1 LLRHLALDLERFR
14 LPGVT
19 SGEPKVAGQL
29 MAAAGAHWCV
39 RQEMS
44 AEEELIEFRAAT
56 ARSHA
61 MLADAAPGQ
70 EPAAWPIEIWST

>member
-1 LLRHLALDLERFR
+1 
-14 LPGVT
+14 
-19 SGEPKVAGQL
+19 
-29 MAAAGAHWCV
+29 
-39 RQEMS
+39 
-44 AEEELIEFRAAT
+44 LIEFRAAT